1 MEVSVE
7 VSVSEPYDFVRVKA
21 DMQTDKKHCSHTSIG
36 LYVNSTINSYPFIF
50 SMATIYFYTR
60 QFCDHVFDITF
71 TPSVYYHVSVHHTS
85 KQILHFVFARQF
97 TPEC

>member
-1 MEVSVE
+1 MGVSVE

-21 DMQTDKKHCSHTSIG
+21 DMQTDKKHCSHT
-36 LYVNSTINSYPFIF
+36 YTFIF
-50 SMATIYFYTR
+50 LMATIYFYTR
-60 QFCDHVFDITF
+60 QFCDHVFDI